1 MAYTTEQDLTERFGA
16 AEVLALTDRDGNG
29 TVDAEVLGKAIND
42 AQALVDG
49 YLATRYAVPFSADL
63 VPALVKSITADLVR
77 YRLMENRATEEA
89 EKRNQQA
96 IATLRDLA
104 SGKASLNTG
113 PSESA
118 PGAPVSKKGASD
130 RLFTLNSMKG
140 F

>member
-1 MAYTTEQDLTERFGA
+1 MLDELWTR
-16 AEVLALTDRDGNG
+16 AET
-29 TVDAEVLGKAIND
+29 
-42 AQALVDG
+42 
-49 YLATRYAVPFSADL
+49 
-63 VPALVKSITADLVR
+63 LVR
-77 YRLMENRATEEA
+77 DALAGLCDDVARHPGEFTEDD
-89 EKRNQQA
+89 
-96 IATLRDLA
+96 LRDLA